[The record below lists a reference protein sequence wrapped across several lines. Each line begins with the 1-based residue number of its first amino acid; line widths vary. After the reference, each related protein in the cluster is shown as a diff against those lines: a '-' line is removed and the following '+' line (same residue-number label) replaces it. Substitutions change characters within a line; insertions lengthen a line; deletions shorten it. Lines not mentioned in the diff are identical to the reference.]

1 MKARW
6 VHALVMILTVS
17 LFFPLQSAFAAKKK
31 KAKEKESPPAAETQT
46 KAAKESKAAK
56 EADQPAAK
64 EAKTKPAKEAKAKK
78 EAAPQKEAK
87 PVKEAKVPKA
97 AAAETPAANWLTA
110 ELTLGVLARDSESEG
125 MGDLLIPVWHPGG
138 NGLLFVNPRASFTDD
153 DAEEANLGIGYR
165 QLLPRQKVILG
176 ANAFYDYRDTGYSHY
191 DQWGLGV
198 ELLSTWVDA
207 RANYYKPDDEQTLVA
222 SETET
227 STSRSV
233 STSEGW
239 EDPYAE
245 DHAVM
250 QDYVVERTETTITTT
265 RTFEQY
271 EAALEGYDWEV
282 GVRLP
287 LPVKPETLEAR
298 VFGGYYDFD
307 NPFGDDIAGWKARA
321 ELRLAA
327 TLFLDAGLYE
337 DDLLTGSDWYAGAR
351 VTVPLDLAAIAKGRN
366 PFATAKSRLD
376 QKPRDLSAR
385 LTEMVMRDPQIRL
398 ELSEFIENSTL
409 MTQSSTK
416 SSSTDREEYVLLS
429 DIQFVDGDATGP
441 GDGTGQNPFPTI
453 QQGAEAVFGSRIV
466 YVHDAARP
474 YVENVQLQPGTT
486 LWGSGILLPGYDG
499 KSYGSGVQPIID
511 GASRGPSITMSDRT
525 TVKGFYVRNT
535 EMGGPPIL
543 INIPC
548 SPTPVDIRRVGIYGD
563 NATDLTIAYNTLA
576 HNEYGA
582 ALFRNGDFNL
592 LFTDNLVRDNDA
604 HGLGICALGASGT
617 FNADIQNSIFAHNG
631 WNGAYVGAST
641 YDLSIVNVRNSA
653 FTDNTDVGLLVEQDE
668 SVIAMAMVDGVNAS
682 GNGAVG
688 IVVAQPTSIVSLAN
702 ISGSTAN
709 DNQTGIV
716 LVQNSLFASVGL
728 IGLADGVD
736 RTVNALAGLA
746 GFPLPAEVAMF
757 FKPDGPVTASHNAGD
772 GVAAQ
777 ITSSGLLALGG
788 FFDITANHNGDNGV
802 LATMLAPGFA
812 VGLGGSSANWSEM
825 FQLGSQ
831 VGGLFGLDLPLDI
844 AGNGRF
850 QANNNGE
857 YGFFLQ
863 TIAQN
868 AAINAVAGVESVNNG
883 LWGTA
888 VESAADG
895 LAANAV
901 ARIDTRENTLGG
913 LASTALGD
921 NMGALSVLADIRA
934 MNNEGGDGILS
945 TVTSANGFAALL
957 VMPTDTLRPAAGVL
971 GQEFLGAPIT
981 LPGAPFGPIVASG
994 NASNGFTGV
1003 VNGNTGPSGIGALAA
1018 LFDVQAE
1025 NNGGDG
1031 INLQVN
1037 AANGVSLAA
1046 ILSSDLLYDEL
1057 PAIFGAPAIP
1067 NAGLGPVL
1075 AQGNGGNGISLTQN
1089 AQGGTYAA
1097 LVGIEANG
1105 NLGGDGIHVEQTT
1118 AGGDA
1123 FALLLET
1130 DAANN
1135 GDEGI
1140 ELAMTS
1146 SGAALSALAY
1156 VDVASNANQ
1165 GVRVVQDSISGDA
1178 MALLGGV
1185 DAMYNGGAGIYYNL
1199 TANSI
1204 AAAAITESESMYN
1217 GGAGANLI
1225 LHASDDVALLVGT
1238 NALALLQASGYVG
1251 GLGAVALGLIA
1262 DQIPQDEPEFN
1273 HNGAAGFRAELTSA
1287 AGDVL
1292 VDIDGANANNNTNP
1306 GFNLQLTATAG
1317 SILGVM
1323 NNAWA
1328 NDNGG
1333 SGINLDLAGSGIGA
1347 GFQLSHLRTVG
1358 NENNGINVVENYTG
1372 AFQLRGE
1379 RIVAASN
1386 GANGVRIVAS
1396 GLGGAPLLDF
1406 GGGGLGSPGQNSFYG
1421 NVNRDF
1427 RYNNG
1432 GGATVMARSNW
1443 WGVGGGTIAGNIDR
1457 SDPLGADPNAP

>member
-6 VHALVMILTVS
+6 VHALVVILAVS

-31 KAKEKESPPAAETQT
+31 KAKAKESPPAAETQAHAAQET
-46 KAAKESKAAK
+46 KAAKEAG
-56 EADQPAAK
+56 QPAAK
-64 EAKTKPAKEAKAKK
+64 EAKTKPATKAKAQP
-78 EAAPQKEAK
+78 AAR
-87 PVKEAKVPKA
+87 KEAKVPA
-97 AAAETPAANWLTA
+97 AAPAASSATWPAA
-110 ELTLGVLARDSESEG
+110 ELTLGIQAREAETEG
-125 MGDLLIPVWHPGG
+125 IGDLLIPVWNPGG
-138 NGLLFVNPRASFTDD
+138 KGLLFLNPRAAFTDD

-165 QLLPRQKVILG
+165 QLLPKQKVILG
-176 ANAFYDYRDTGYSHY
+176 ANAYYDYRDTGYSHY

-207 RANYYKPDDEQTLVA
+207 RANYYKPDDKQTLVA

-227 STSRSV
+227 STRRSV
-233 STSEGW
+233 STSEEW
-239 EDPYAE
+239 EDPYAQ
-245 DHAVM
+245 DHVVL
-250 QDYVVERTETTITTT
+250 QDYVVRRTETTITTT
-265 RTFEQY
+265 RTFEQF
-271 EAALEGYDWEV
+271 EQALGGYDWEI
-282 GVRLP
+282 GLRLP
-287 LPVKPETLEAR
+287 LPLKPETLEAR
-298 VFGGYYDFD
+298 IFGGYYDFD
-307 NPFGDDIAGWKARA
+307 NDLGAEAKGWKARA

-337 DDLLTGSDWYAGAR
+337 DDRLTGSDWFAGAR
-351 VTVPLDLAAIAKGRN
+351 VSVPLDLAAIAKGRN
-366 PFATAKSRLD
+366 PFAPAQSRLD
-376 QKPRDLSAR
+376 RSPRDFSAR

-398 ELSEFIENSTL
+398 DVSKFLENPDLLTETSA
-409 MTQSSTK
+409 K
-416 SSSTDREEYVLLS
+416 KSSTDRESYVLLA
-429 DIQFVDGDATGP
+429 DVQFVDGDATGP

-486 LWGSGILLPGYDG
+486 LWGSGITIPGYGG
-499 KSYGSGVQPIID
+499 KVFGSGIMPVVD
-511 GASRGPSITMSDRT
+511 GVSMGPSITMSDRT
-525 TVKGFYVRNT
+525 TVQGFMVRNT
-535 EMGGPPIL
+535 ELGGPPIL

-592 LFTDNLVRDNDA
+592 LFTDNVVRDNDK

-617 FNADIQNSIFAHNG
+617 FNADIRNSIFAHNG
-631 WNGAYVGAST
+631 WNGAYIGAST

-688 IVVAQPTSIVSLAN
+688 IVVAQPASIVSLAN
-702 ISGSTAN
+702 ISDSTAN
-709 DNQTGIV
+709 NNGTGIV

-757 FKPDGPVTASHNAGD
+757 FKPDGPVTASHNASD

-788 FFDITANHNGDNGV
+788 FFDITANNNGDNGV

-825 FQLGSQ
+825 FQLGDQ
-831 VGGLFGLDLPLDI
+831 IGNLFGLDLPLDI
-844 AGNGRF
+844 AGSGRF

-868 AAINAVAGVESVNNG
+868 AAVNAVVGVESVNNG
-883 LWGTA
+883 FWGTA
-888 VESAADG
+888 VESTSDG
-895 LAANAV
+895 LAANAL

-913 LASTALGD
+913 LSSTALGD
-921 NMGALSVLADIRA
+921 NVGALSVLADIRA

-945 TVTSANGFAALL
+945 TVASPNGFAALL
-957 VMPTDTLRPAAGVL
+957 VMPTDTLRPAASVL

-1003 VNGNTGPSGIGALAA
+1003 VNGNTGPLGIGALAA

-1031 INLQVN
+1031 INLQVHTV
-1037 AANGVSLAA
+1037 NGVSLAA
-1046 ILSSDLLYDEL
+1046 ILSSDLLYDEV

-1067 NAGLGPVL
+1067 HAGLGPVL

-1089 AQGGTYAA
+1089 AQAGTYAA

-1146 SGAALSALAY
+1146 SGAALSALSY

-1165 GVRVVQDSISGDA
+1165 GVRVVQNSVSSDA

-1185 DAMYNGGAGIYYNL
+1185 DAMYNGAAGIRYDL
-1199 TANSI
+1199 TAANI

-1217 GGAGANLI
+1217 GGAGANMI
-1225 LHASDDVALLVGT
+1225 LNAGGDVGLLVGT
-1238 NALALLQASGYVG
+1238 NALALLQASGWVG
-1251 GLGAVALGLIA
+1251 GPGAVALGLIA

-1273 HNGAAGFRAELTSA
+1273 HNGAVGFRAELTSA
-1287 AGDVL
+1287 YGNVL
-1292 VDIDGANANNNTNP
+1292 VDIDGANANNNTNH
-1306 GFNLQLTATAG
+1306 GFNLQLSAAAG
-1317 SILGVM
+1317 GILGVM

-1333 SGINLDLAGSGIGA
+1333 NGINLDLAGSGIGA

-1386 GANGVRIVAS
+1386 GANGVRLVAS

-1421 NVNRDF
+1421 NGNRDF